1 MGPMTPPNDDLM
13 RTVSLPAD
21 WLNKNNT
28 PRETLGHYL
37 VAIAGASPGKRAEIG
52 ETPISIGRN
61 AQQTLA
67 FADDPEM
74 SRLHA
79 RVSLAGGTVVVEDLG
94 STNGTFVDDRRV
106 AGTTMLREG
115 NVLRVGQQLLKYER
129 RSKSDVARSQDLERD
144 LLKAN
149 RYVQSLLPAPL
160 DQGPILTQWRFV
172 PSAQLG
178 GDAFG
183 YYWLDPTTFVFY
195 LIDVSGHGV
204 GSAMHSVTVLN
215 VLRQMALPH
224 VDFSD
229 PAAVLE
235 SLNDRFS
242 MEDHHG
248 MFFTMWYG
256 VYRTASRELAFAS
269 AGHHPAYLVP
279 SDRQASQPLGVPALM
294 IGALPNQQ
302 YEVQHATM
310 PIGSDV
316 YLFSDGVFEI
326 VTKANDRW
334 ALSDF
339 LPLLVQ
345 PKAAGTSEAER
356 LYQVVRRAAKDGPLD
371 DDFSLLLVTFP

>member
-1 MGPMTPPNDDLM
+1 MTPPNDDLG
-13 RTVSLPAD
+13 RTVALPAD
-21 WLNKNNT
+21 WLDKNK
-28 PRETLGHYL
+28 PAREMLGHYL
-37 VAIAGASPGKRAEIG
+37 VAIAGATPGKRAEIG
-52 ETPISIGRN
+52 EAPVSIGRN
-61 AQQTLA
+61 AQQTLV
-67 FADDPEM
+67 FPDDPEM

-79 RVSLAGGTVVVEDLG
+79 RVSLAGGTVIVEDMG

-129 RSKSDVARSQDLERD
+129 RSRSDVARSQDLERD
-144 LLKAN
+144 LIKAN
-149 RYVQSLLPAPL
+149 RYVQSLLPPPL
-160 DQGPILTQWRFV
+160 DQGAILTQWRFV

-183 YYWLDPTTFVFY
+183 YYWLDQTTFVFY

-215 VLRQMALPH
+215 VLRQRALPQ
-224 VDFSD
+224 VDFED
-229 PAAVLE
+229 PAAVLT

-242 MEDHHG
+242 MEDHNG

-256 VYRTASRELAFAS
+256 VYRTTTRELAYAS

-294 IGALPNQQ
+294 IGAIPDQR
-302 YEVQHATM
+302 YEVQRATM
-310 PIGSDV
+310 PAGGAI

-326 VTKANDRW
+326 VTRENERW
-334 ALSDF
+334 ALNDF

-371 DDFSLLLVTFP
+371 DDFSLLVVTFP